1 MPGSPTISLLFI
13 FLPTGDSF
21 SGKSAPTL
29 RRALEPHLMSFTTR
43 FAPSPTGYLH
53 VGHAFSALTTF
64 DAARAANGRFLLR
77 IEDIDQGRARPEFE
91 AAIYEDLAW
100 LGLRW
105 EQPVRRQSE
114 HMGDYA
120 AALQNLIERQL
131 VYRCFRTRKE
141 VAEAIASAPHGQ
153 AEEAFRGEALPPDE
167 EAAKLEA
174 GEPYAWR
181 LSLKKARAF
190 LGPRYF
196 ALVFEDETGP
206 VRAEPERHGDVI
218 LARKEFGASYHLASV
233 WDDALQGVTHVIRG
247 EDLREAAH
255 LHVLLQKLLDLP
267 QPVYRH
273 HRLIFGD
280 DGKRL
285 AKRDQA
291 ATLRGLRESGK
302 MPGDIRALLGM

>member
-1 MPGSPTISLLFI
+1 
-13 FLPTGDSF
+13 
-21 SGKSAPTL
+21 
-29 RRALEPHLMSFTTR
+29 MSFLTR

-53 VGHAFSALTTF
+53 LGHAFSALTAF
-64 DAARAANGRFLLR
+64 DAAQAAGGRFVLR

-100 LGLRW
+100 LGLAW
-105 EQPVRRQSE
+105 EKPVRRQSE
-114 HMGDYA
+114 HMGEYG
-120 AALQNLIERQL
+120 AALQQLIDRQL

-141 VAEAIASAPHGQ
+141 ITDAIASAPHGQ
-153 AEEAFRGEALPPDE
+153 AEEAFRGEALAREE
-167 EAAKLEA
+167 EAAKLKA
-174 GEPYAWR
+174 GDAFAWR
-181 LSLKKARAF
+181 LSLKKARAA
-190 LGPRYF
+190 LGPAYF
-196 ALVFEDETGP
+196 ALVFEDEAGL
-206 VRAEPERHGDVI
+206 VRAEPERHGDVV
-218 LARKEFGASYHLASV
+218 LARKDFAASYHLASV

-273 HRLIFGD
+273 HRLILGD

-291 ATLRGLRESGK
+291 ATLRSLRENGK
-302 MPGDIRALLGM
+302 TPAEVRAMLGL